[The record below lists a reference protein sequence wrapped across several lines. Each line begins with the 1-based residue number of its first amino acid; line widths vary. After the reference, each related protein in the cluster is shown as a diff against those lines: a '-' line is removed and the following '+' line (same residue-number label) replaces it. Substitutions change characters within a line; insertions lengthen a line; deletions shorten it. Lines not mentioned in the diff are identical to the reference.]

1 MKLLLDTHIL
11 LWMLTDNEKLPQK
24 AKAVLSSMD
33 NDLYYSTASIWE
45 IAIKH
50 AAHPEHMTFSGKQLS
65 GFCKEA
71 KLQMLPVKDKH
82 VYALETLKRMED
94 APKHADPFDRIMV
107 AQAKSEN
114 MIFVTHDSLIPYY
127 MENCIM
133 PV

>member
-24 AKAVLSSMD
+24 ARSVLSSMD

-50 AAHPEHMTFSGKQLS
+50 A
-65 GFCKEA
+65 
-71 KLQMLPVKDKH
+71 
-82 VYALETLKRMED
+82 
-94 APKHADPFDRIMV
+94 DPFDRIMV

-114 MIFVTHDSLIPYY
+114 MMFVTHDSLIPYY
-127 MENCIM
+127 METCIM